1 MQLAGS
7 ALHRL
12 KEKSLLKKN
21 REKARMI
28 SIWPQAPCGEV
39 TGSDENYVEP
49 ENTSSLMG
57 TAEPAWPG
65 ENEVQFGLT
74 FQFSKRN

>member
-1 MQLAGS
+1 MEPQPVSITGPADLESRALEPLHSLGPERSDYVSDGWHPRMQLVGS

-28 SIWPQAPCGEV
+28 SI
-39 TGSDENYVEP
+39 
-49 ENTSSLMG
+49 
-57 TAEPAWPG
+57 
-65 ENEVQFGLT
+65 
-74 FQFSKRN
+74 